1 MLSTQLT
8 QNTGVTWILRSVCY
22 SSFLLEHFEMP
33 DFKYQASKTI
43 VKSDL
48 GLHTLVLF
56 SLFIDKAS
64 MYFVNVV
71 QNVHTSIS
79 NVPKYIE

>member
-1 MLSTQLT
+1 
-8 QNTGVTWILRSVCY
+8 
-22 SSFLLEHFEMP
+22 MP

-56 SLFIDKAS
+56 SLFIDKAGI
-64 MYFVNVV
+64 YFVNVV
-71 QNVHTSIS
+71 QNTVGKTVTKKKFWIMDFVVLVNSLGF
-79 NVPKYIE
+79 

>member
-1 MLSTQLT
+1 
-8 QNTGVTWILRSVCY
+8 
-22 SSFLLEHFEMP
+22 MP

-56 SLFIDKAS
+56 SLFIDKAGI
-64 MYFVNVV
+64 YFVNVV
-71 QNVHTSIS
+71 QNTVDKTVTKKIFW
-79 NVPKYIE
+79 I